1 MKYLLLLAIRI
12 YWRIPTKYHD
22 KCIFRESCSRY
33 VYRITR
39 QQGFRAGIRALLE
52 RNELCRPG
60 YMVYKWEGRFYL
72 KTAGGT
78 LVQEEDIAEKL
89 LPPHSSLFLDF
100 DDPLAFHDQLN
111 IPGRE
116 TPDRSGS

>member
-1 MKYLLLLAIRI
+1 MKSLLLLAIRI

-22 KCIFRESCSRY
+22 KCIFRESCSHY
-33 VYRITR
+33 VYRIAQ

-78 LVQEEDIAEKL
+78 LVREEEIAEKL
-89 LPPHSSLFLDF
+89 LPPHSRRYLDF
-100 DDPLAFHDQLN
+100 DDPLALRDRLH
-111 IPGRE
+111 IPDN
-116 TPDRSGS
+116 TPDRVGN